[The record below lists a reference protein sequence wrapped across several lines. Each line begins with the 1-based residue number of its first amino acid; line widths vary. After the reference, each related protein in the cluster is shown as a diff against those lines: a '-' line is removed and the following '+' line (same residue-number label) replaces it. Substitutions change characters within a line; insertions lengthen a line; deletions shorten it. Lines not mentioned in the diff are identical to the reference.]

1 MEGSRDSH
9 TCRLM
14 AARTMFVPINLQNSA
29 ANSGFIQ
36 PGLGVREEVALSIVV
51 YIIKGK
57 TMHTSTDK
65 RDYIL
70 VCEQGYGRPAKLL
83 CSSCASISPTNLRL
97 GTVGLN
103 PNLVYALRGRLS
115 PISGEIGRAYIAII
129 AAHLD
134 CKQQSTP
141 SI

>member
-29 ANSGFIQ
+29 ANSGLNQ
-36 PGLGVREEVALSIVV
+36 PELGKREEVALSIVV

-70 VCEQGYGRPAKLL
+70 VCEQGYGQPTKLL

-103 PNLVYALRGRLS
+103 PNFVYALRGQQTPKTRKNK
-115 PISGEIGRAYIAII
+115 RAYIA
-129 AAHLD
+129 
-134 CKQQSTP
+134 
-141 SI
+141 